1 MGCVARGRNAK
12 PAILKDALVPRT
24 VSGQQ
29 PAFQP
34 RRDLRDSSPL
44 MHYCFGYLWLGR
56 HLDRIVWFCLVGSF

>member
-12 PAILKDALVPRT
+12 PAILKDALVLRT

-34 RRDLRDSSPL
+34 RRGTSATRAR
-44 MHYCFGYLWLGR
+44 CRREWRTERCITALGTCGW
-56 HLDRIVWFCLVGSF
+56 DGIWIV